1 MVTAT
6 AFIFGGAMVDGKV
19 AVAEVPLTV
28 AATRFPVAA
37 VLLFA
42 PPLTSP
48 RSTARRHLAPER
60 RRRTAW

>member
-6 AFIFGGAMVDGKV
+6 AFIFGGAMVDGEV
-19 AVAEVPLTV
+19 AVAVVPLTV

-42 PPLTSP
+42 PRLASP
-48 RSTARRHLAPER
+48 SSTASGHLAPER
-60 RRRTAW
+60 RRRTAC